1 MRSLTLN
8 YYQDPSH
15 GWVKIPRDK
24 LIVLCI
30 EHLISSYS
38 YQLKDNVYLEED
50 NDLARLYKACDELQ
64 IKIKLK
70 EYHTNKASKI
80 RSYEQFRSK
89 VRDTIEHNK
98 LLNLWNT

>member
-1 MRSLTLN
+1 MRTLTLN

-15 GWVKIPRDK
+15 GWVKIKRDK

-50 NDLARLYKACDELQ
+50 CDLATLYKACDALQ
-64 IKIKLK
+64 IKVKLK
-70 EYHTNKASKI
+70 EHHTNKSSKI
-80 RSYEQFRSK
+80 RSYDHFKSVLK
-89 VRDTIEHNK
+89 G
-98 LLNLWNT
+98 L

>member
-1 MRSLTLN
+1 MKSLTLN

-15 GWVKIPRDK
+15 GWVKIKRDK
-24 LIVLCI
+24 LIVLWI

-64 IKIKLK
+64 IKVKLK
-70 EYHTNKASKI
+70 EYHTNKSSKI
-80 RSYEQFRSK
+80 RSYDRFKSVLK
-89 VRDTIEHNK
+89 G
-98 LLNLWNT
+98 L